1 MHSQPIPWPR
11 NHVGSPSPAA
21 PSADKRSS
29 PLWSIRR
36 TSMLIAITLT
46 MPITPTRTRI
56 QRRVPY
62 TNTLSLGLL
71 SLVLDNIFIFFFFW
85 LYHHTPWLGFW
96 KQMNLEHVTICA
108 LIYAP
113 RFSRRLFMLY
123 LFLGVIWIIR
133 PYKKAFITVDI
144 INVTCTTNVK
154 YEFAQ
159 LRQPSSQGNIFGN

>member
-46 MPITPTRTRI
+46 MPISPTRTRI
-56 QRRVPY
+56 QKRAPY

-71 SLVLDNIFIFFFFW
+71 SLVLDNIYFFFF
-85 LYHHTPWLGFW
+85 LVIPPHALTRIW